1 VKRPIS
7 PTTNGVEAMLKTV
20 RERVASEHAQTFVE
34 YSLVLAAVV
43 IGVLLA
49 LTWTGLSDAMQA
61 AMDLVAGA
69 F

>member
-1 VKRPIS
+1 MMNR
-7 PTTNGVEAMLKTV
+7 V
-20 RERVASEHAQTFVE
+20 RARAASDDAQTFVE

-43 IGVLLA
+43 VGVLLA
-49 LTWTGLSDAMQA
+49 LTWTGLSEAMQA